1 MALGTLG
8 LVGKLTIPRAA
19 HTKTEVRTQLNNSN
33 KATNQLG
40 QQRTNQA
47 QGHVHQATNRR
58 KWTETGRN
66 YLDFSNKK
74 HSYFVAKGF
83 RCMQ

>member
-58 KWTETGRN
+58 KWTETGRD
-66 YLDFSNKK
+66 YLYFSNKK
-74 HSYFVAKGF
+74 LTTRNV
-83 RCMQ
+83 